1 MVYYP
6 YLYFCIGPPG
16 RRVLLYYC
24 IFVLLYLFLYFVL
37 SNPLDTFKW
46 SVPLSI
52 SRGKKFRHLITV
64 HDQIQIQE
72 SSSIQKDEQKVYGIH
87 DPANYDFDL
96 NMWSS
101 TKADDLRSSL
111 KRLNKVELSK
121 SSKEILEAI
130 LFASGSP
137 VLEEDLKD
145 KMIHKKEFKKE
156 IESLRDFYQNRGIN
170 LIKAGNKWSFRTAES
185 IKDDLTIFKTQKR
198 KLSRA
203 AIETLSIIAY
213 QQPITRSEI
222 ENIRGVQMGRGSID
236 HLVEIGWI
244 KPSGRKNIPGKPAL
258 WVTTEL
264 FMEHFGIE
272 NISDLPS
279 KEELKA
285 SGFLEKRSAIATIT
299 DIAGKNEFLEDKE
312 VEDEETLEDFISEE
326 SAK

>member
-1 MVYYP
+1 M
-6 YLYFCIGPPG
+6 
-16 RRVLLYYC
+16 
-24 IFVLLYLFLYFVL
+24 
-37 SNPLDTFKW
+37 
-46 SVPLSI
+46 
-52 SRGKKFRHLITV
+52 
-64 HDQIQIQE
+64 
-72 SSSIQKDEQKVYGIH
+72 
-87 DPANYDFDL
+87 
-96 NMWSS
+96 S
-101 TKADDLRSSL
+101 TNRD
-111 KRLNKVELSK
+111 SK
-121 SSKEILEAI
+121 ILEAI

-145 KMIHKKEFKKE
+145 KMINKKEFKKE
-156 IESLRDFYQNRGIN
+156 IESLREFYQNRGIN
-170 LIKAGNKWSFRTAES
+170 LIKTGNKWSFRTAES

-236 HLVEIGWI
+236 HLMEIGWI

-312 VEDEETLEDFISEE
+312 VDDEETL
-326 SAK
+326 

>member
-1 MVYYP
+1 M
-6 YLYFCIGPPG
+6 
-16 RRVLLYYC
+16 
-24 IFVLLYLFLYFVL
+24 
-37 SNPLDTFKW
+37 
-46 SVPLSI
+46 
-52 SRGKKFRHLITV
+52 
-64 HDQIQIQE
+64 
-72 SSSIQKDEQKVYGIH
+72 
-87 DPANYDFDL
+87 
-96 NMWSS
+96 S
-101 TKADDLRSSL
+101 TNRD
-111 KRLNKVELSK
+111 SK
-121 SSKEILEAI
+121 ILEAI

-145 KMIHKKEFKKE
+145 KMINKKEFKKE
-156 IESLRDFYQNRGIN
+156 IESLREFYQNRGIN
-170 LIKAGNKWSFRTAES
+170 LIKTGNKWSFRTAES

-236 HLVEIGWI
+236 HLMEIGWI

-279 KEELKA
+279 KDELKA

-299 DIAGKNEFLEDKE
+299 DIAGKNEEIEAQVSD
-312 VEDEETLEDFISEE
+312 DEENLEDFIPEE
-326 SAK
+326 RSS

>member
-1 MVYYP
+1 M
-6 YLYFCIGPPG
+6 
-16 RRVLLYYC
+16 
-24 IFVLLYLFLYFVL
+24 
-37 SNPLDTFKW
+37 
-46 SVPLSI
+46 
-52 SRGKKFRHLITV
+52 
-64 HDQIQIQE
+64 
-72 SSSIQKDEQKVYGIH
+72 
-87 DPANYDFDL
+87 
-96 NMWSS
+96 S
-101 TKADDLRSSL
+101 TNRD
-111 KRLNKVELSK
+111 SK
-121 SSKEILEAI
+121 ILEAI

-145 KMIHKKEFKKE
+145 KMINKKEFKKE
-156 IESLRDFYQNRGIN
+156 IESLKEFYQNRGIN
-170 LIKAGNKWSFRTAES
+170 LIKTGNKWSFRTAES

-236 HLVEIGWI
+236 HLMEIGWI

-279 KEELKA
+279 KDELKA

-299 DIAGKNEFLEDKE
+299 DIAGKNAFLEDKE
-312 VEDEETLEDFISEE
+312 VDDEETLEDFIPEE